1 MNAHYIIKTAD
12 RLSNYHRK
20 LIVHLATNE
29 DDDLQQRV
37 KRLRKLSFCTDDVKF
52 DVLHDNISGKL
63 YDDLYNLYFGTVQ
76 DEEEQATVNEG
87 QHHKQPIHWTDELT
101 VQLIEAY
108 NSGLRGVDLADKM
121 GMDLIAVNNRL
132 QRIKAKPKFKEFRR
146 MLNMNQTTT
155 QTANTEPAE
164 TEAKTAKAEAPTAKA
179 EAPTAKTEAPTAKT
193 EAPTPDRLPKSFSAY
208 GSGFITTEG
217 GLKLDEEPILTAIR
231 QAIMEKGLRQFYGE
245 VAVTI
250 TPKEPTGMTVTVEE

>member
-52 DVLHDNISGKL
+52 DVLRTCSLISDEL

-76 DEEEQATVNEG
+76 EEEQPDMEV
-87 QHHKQPIHWTDELT
+87 QRKQPIHWTDELT

-108 NSGLRGVDLADKM
+108 NSGLRGAALADKI
-121 GMDLIAVNNRL
+121 GVDLLAVKNRL

-164 TEAKTAKAEAPTAKA
+164 TEAPPAE
-179 EAPTAKTEAPTAKT
+179 T